1 LRDGVEVYSETD
13 VTPGSVV
20 VFEDE
25 VSEYDCYYYTSY
37 IISNGV
43 IGRWNSEPLL
53 YGPTCEWKLIAS
65 TTSFQ
70 GWNGAFMNFIT
81 SEGTIYNQITATN
94 STPINEFVAIPEGN
108 FSIQWTAPT
117 SPINS
122 LTIKL
127 KNALNETVYEYS
139 GSSAGMTVGTIY
151 SGENGCDNCQA
162 PENLKAEETL
172 YNGANCVKISWDKV
186 GNPQS
191 YKVYRSADNET
202 YTEIATVESSLN
214 QYFDDAD
221 AGTYY
226 YQVTAYN
233 SNCESLPAVTAD
245 GEYDYI
251 MIDVTSIK
259 ENAINAVVFPN
270 PTQGNLNINAEGMT
284 NISVYNMVG
293 QKVVDMAV
301 DTDEYVLDMTSVET
315 GVYMLKVV
323 SRNGEMTQRI
333 VLL

>member
-1 LRDGVEVYSETD
+1 
-13 VTPGSVV
+13 
-20 VFEDE
+20 
-25 VSEYDCYYYTSY
+25 
-37 IISNGV
+37 
-43 IGRWNSEPLL
+43 
-53 YGPTCEWKLIAS
+53 
-65 TTSFQ
+65 
-70 GWNGAFMNFIT
+70 
-81 SEGTIYNQITATN
+81 
-94 STPINEFVAIPEGN
+94 
-108 FSIQWTAPT
+108 
-117 SPINS
+117 
-122 LTIKL
+122 
-127 KNALNETVYEYS
+127 
-139 GSSAGMTVGTIY
+139 MTVGTIY

-172 YNGANCVKISWDKV
+172 HNGANCVKISWDKV

-214 QYFDDAD
+214 QYFDDAE

-293 QKVVDMAV
+293 QKVVDLAV